1 MGDLNTFIPDDLEQK
16 WRWTVFHI
24 KGSKKGNLQDSLEEA
39 IEDYVRKYAYKVPP
53 MPEKVLEGCN

>member
-1 MGDLNTFIPDDLEQK
+1 MGDINTFVPDELEQR

-39 IEDYVRKYAYKVPP
+39 ILGYVIKYENQVPN
-53 MPEKVLEGCN
+53 MPEKYIQR